1 MYSRLI
7 INKILPIF
15 IFLLLINCSQQQ
27 ARRPLSRS
35 QGSFMKESAVRNLKL
50 VAGEEKTI
58 STIIK
63 SNPEIEYIASKQ
75 GYWYYYINK
84 NSQDTI
90 YPKKGDIAYFDYEV
104 ADLQGNV
111 IYSQEELQN
120 QTYVIEKQSIM
131 TGLQHGLKMM
141 KKNERVT
148 FLFPSHIA
156 YGYHGDNKKI
166 GANMPLICTVTLNKI
181 QKQKPI
187 NQKNNL

>member
-58 STIIK
+58 SAIIK

>member
-63 SNPEIEYIASKQ
+63 NNPEIEYIASKQ

>member
-58 STIIK
+58 SAIIK

-75 GYWYYYINK
+75 GYRYYYINK

>member
-187 NQKNNL
+187 NQKNTL